1 MVLPHWGV
9 STSSVKTLLLGRI
22 VDDYGDSLRYFD
34 RDYHG
39 FIRPLTWFSLS
50 GKGSCRSVVLPSID
64 KGRRKQMEGLK
75 DITMNDRLRQIFHR
89 LCPLYIKRHMAS
101 IVVIPYLFIQTSTV
115 CYRIIDYVEDGRFP
129 NGKYSFISMT
139 LSPQVL

>member
-1 MVLPHWGV
+1 MKSLDAVSTTFWLFRFTFKLHCFFIIDTLPRCWRSRLLSFPFPPTKRLLRRTLRRWVRKFLPYSRSKTTMVLPHWGV

-64 KGRRKQMEGLK
+64 KGRRK
-75 DITMNDRLRQIFHR
+75 
-89 LCPLYIKRHMAS
+89 
-101 IVVIPYLFIQTSTV
+101 
-115 CYRIIDYVEDGRFP
+115 
-129 NGKYSFISMT
+129 
-139 LSPQVL
+139 